1 MMKQVKLA
9 DVPFG
14 KNFEIWGHAYT
25 ALDADDGGVL
35 ALETDSVTE
44 MPFREDEVEYK
55 VAPNDFRDSSVR
67 AYLEGT
73 YAEELIAAGAKMGE
87 DVLQMEVDLKCTLG
101 QREYKSARV
110 YAGLLTLEQYGKYYD
125 IIPKI
130 DTPYWL
136 ATPWKTPS
144 RSPNTYDTNYVWYV
158 YSNGNCSYWDY
169 SGSCGVRP
177 ALTLS
182 PSLLVSVECDEE
194 EDVESKWHDYLEY
207 LIHWAISHTSKSFA
221 GCMPACYNEWL
232 DCEGSGEE

>member
-144 RSPNTYDTNYVWYV
+144 RSPYPNLTYYVWGV
-158 YSNGNCSYWDY
+158 GSDGNCGGWYYNDSY
-169 SGSCGVRP
+169 GVRP

>member
-125 IIPKI
+125 IIPRI
-130 DTPYWL
+130 DTTYWL

-144 RSPNTYDTNYVWYV
+144 RSPNTYSASNVWDV
-158 YSNGNCSYWDY
+158 DSNGNYGNWGCSNTD
-169 SGSCGVRP
+169 GVRP

>member
-35 ALETDSVTE
+35 VLETDSVTE

-144 RSPNTYDTNYVWYV
+144 RSPYTDNTDSVWDVSSNANYNRWGYN
-158 YSNGNCSYWDY
+158 YSI
-169 SGSCGVRP
+169 GVRP

-207 LIHWAISHTSKSFA
+207 LIHWALSHTSKSFA

>member
-25 ALDADDGGVL
+25 ALDADDDGVL
-35 ALETDSVTE
+35 VLEADSVTE
-44 MPFREDEVEYK
+44 MPFRENEVEYK

-67 AYLEGT
+67 AYLEDT
-73 YAEELIAAGAKMGE
+73 YAEELIAAGAKLGE

-110 YAGLLTLEQYGKYYD
+110 FAGLLTLEQYGKYYD

-144 RSPNTYDTNYVWYV
+144 RSPNTDNTGCVWGVGSDGLYGGWGC
-158 YSNGNCSYWDY
+158 GNSI
-169 SGSCGVRP
+169 GVRP

-182 PSLLVSVECDEE
+182 PSLLVSVETDENE
-194 EDVESKWHDYLEY
+194 ETCCGHCRSLSEY
-207 LIHWAISHTSKSFA
+207 TNDELIAELQRRLA
-221 GCMPACYNEWL
+221 Q
-232 DCEGSGEE
+232 EENYDE